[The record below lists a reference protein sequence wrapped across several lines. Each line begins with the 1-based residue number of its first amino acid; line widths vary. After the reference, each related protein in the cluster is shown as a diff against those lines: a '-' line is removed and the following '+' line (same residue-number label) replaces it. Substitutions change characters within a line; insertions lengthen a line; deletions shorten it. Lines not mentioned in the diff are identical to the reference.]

1 MKRAG
6 TLLLALALT
15 ATGCVELPKWTETK
29 PQPPAKE
36 STLLVPTEPPVLPEQ
51 VNDGNAHQAL
61 DALRNELDR
70 AANDPAP
77 SMRPPGADSDR

>member
-15 ATGCVELPKWTETK
+15 ATGCVELPTWTETK
-29 PQPPAKE
+29 PPPAKD
-36 STLLVPTEPPVLPEQ
+36 TTPLVPLDAPPVQPEQ
-51 VNDGNAHQAL
+51 VNDGNARQML

-70 AANDPAP
+70 AANEPA
-77 SMRPPGADSDR
+77 MRPNP